1 MKKQKVVRTRPKG
14 KSYYYEP
21 AAFEWLASSL
31 ENGWRV
37 AMCNKIG
44 DELEYILEKDDSKE
58 SSKKT
63 DRQKSEALKQLAIEL
78 ERSDSIMP
86 IGMTPLKLADG
97 VRRYS
102 SIGALGSMTIDFNML
117 AQDVYES
124 GILKE
129 ANQDA

>member
-1 MKKQKVVRTRPKG
+1 M
-14 KSYYYEP
+14 
-21 AAFEWLASSL
+21 
-31 ENGWRV
+31 NGWRV

-78 ERSDSIMP
+78 ERSDSIIP

-102 SIGALGSMTIDFNML
+102 SIGALGSLTIDFNML
-117 AQDVYES
+117 AQDIYNSV
-124 GILKE
+124 GLKE
-129 ANQDA
+129 EGWDG